1 MSTAIPGIN
10 TGPATPPTSTDPL
23 GSSTLGKDDFLKLL
37 MAQLANQDPTA
48 PQDDT
53 AFVAQLAQFST
64 LEQAQGTNSRLD
76 SLLLAEANK
85 NQTDYVNFIGKDVT
99 YSTNSLNHTQGLADV
114 SQGTLGG
121 AANKVTVDIMDS
133 SGNVVRELNLG
144 AQATGPMQII
154 WDGNNASGTPQPTG
168 TYTVKVT
175 ATDASG
181 AAVNCDLHATGTAT
195 GVVFNNGIPQLS
207 VNGTQI
213 PMANV
218 TSISERSTQ

>member
-1 MSTAIPGIN
+1 MPTAINGIN
-10 TGPATPPTSTDPL
+10 TGPATPPTTADAI
-23 GSSTLGKDDFLKLL
+23 GSSALGKDDFMKLL

-53 AFVAQLAQFST
+53 AFVAQLAQFSS

-99 YSTNSLNHTQGLADV
+99 YSTNTLDHQQGLANV
-114 SQGTLGG
+114 STGTLSG
-121 AANKVTVDIMDS
+121 AANKVTVDILDS

-144 AQATGPMQII
+144 AQAAGPLQII
-154 WDGNNASGTPQPTG
+154 WDGDNASGTSQPTG

-175 ATDASG
+175 ATDAAG
-181 AAVNCDLHATGTAT
+181 AGVSCDLHNTGTAT
-195 GVVFNNGIPQLS
+195 GVVFNNGIPELT

-213 PMANV
+213 KMAQV